1 MALTPEEKAARAR
14 DRMTER
20 ARCLSPIRYA
30 QKTVSPIFQQMIR
43 AEAAAKKNALSEA
56 VRDGTSI
63 LVFRRVGQ
71 CVCVTCGKL
80 LPWKDNGAS
89 CGRLDTGHFLAGRTA
104 SILFEETNAH
114 PQCVHCNQHLSGNQA
129 NYEIWMRAVYGQ
141 EEIDRLRRLKNT
153 TRKFTH
159 EEVVDLK
166 IQYAARL
173 KAAEETI
180 RLLTPAG

>member
-14 DRMTER
+14 DRMIER

-30 QKTVSPIFQQMIR
+30 QKNVAPIFQQMIR
-43 AEAAAKKNALSEA
+43 AEAAAKPMGMVPAIVAGELS
-56 VRDGTSI
+56 R
-63 LVFRRVGQ
+63 VFRRVGE
-71 CVCVTCGKL
+71 CVCVTCGKV

-129 NYEIWMRAVYGQ
+129 NYEIWMLAVYGQ
-141 EEIDRLRRLKNT
+141 EVVDHLRRLKNT

-159 EEVVDLK
+159 EEIVDLK
-166 IQYAARL
+166 ISFTARL
-173 KAAEETI
+173 KEAEE
-180 RLLTPAG
+180 RKP